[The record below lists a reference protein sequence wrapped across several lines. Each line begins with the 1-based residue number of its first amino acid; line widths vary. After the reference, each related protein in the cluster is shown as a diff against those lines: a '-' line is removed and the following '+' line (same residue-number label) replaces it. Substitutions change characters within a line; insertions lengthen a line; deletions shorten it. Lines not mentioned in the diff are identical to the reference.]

1 MTATERFIGALEQ
14 LDIGDLALLR
24 THAGRGLHEAVGG
37 FDLFTGLWWPLR
49 EKTPRAPRREVAWLV
64 AKLYALCPV
73 AHSPGETLGKQL
85 GRAARKEQGRVKRL
99 AGEFDKMLSL
109 PLDRIESALQQA
121 ILRIVLVDYQV
132 DWVKLT
138 DDLSRWESEAIRL
151 RWAEEFLE
159 NIGGMKSC

>member
-1 MTATERFIGALEQ
+1 
-14 LDIGDLALLR
+14 
-24 THAGRGLHEAVGG
+24 
-37 FDLFTGLWWPLR
+37 
-49 EKTPRAPRREVAWLV
+49 
-64 AKLYALCPV
+64 PV